1 VWNTLPNLTQ
11 SFGYDRVNRLTSAT
25 ESGVWSQTYNY
36 DQDGNL
42 WIPSNSLPAPAVGPG
57 APTANVYNAANNRN
71 ANSTYDAAGNLTVFG
86 SVAVSYDAENRQT
99 AAGVNSYLYD
109 GVGQRVEKVLPSG
122 TTVYAY
128 DAFGQVAAEYTTAP
142 AKVLCTTCY
151 LSYDYLGCV
160 RMVTDSNANVV
171 ARHDFAPFGQEI
183 PLGVGIRTAS
193 PWGVSDNVGP
203 KFTGQI
209 RDAETGEDF
218 FHARYLSSGLGRF
231 MSVDPYNAGADITNP
246 QSWNGYARMWE
257 GSRSFI
263 AIRLARILADS

>member
-1 VWNTLPNLTQ
+1 MHRQ
-11 SFGYDRVNRLTSAT
+11 Y
-25 ESGVWSQTYNY
+25 
-36 DQDGNL
+36 GNL

-86 SVAVSYDAENRQT
+86 SVGVSYDAENRQT

-151 LSYDYLGCV
+151 LSYDYLGSV
-160 RMVTDSNANVV
+160 RMVTDSHANVV